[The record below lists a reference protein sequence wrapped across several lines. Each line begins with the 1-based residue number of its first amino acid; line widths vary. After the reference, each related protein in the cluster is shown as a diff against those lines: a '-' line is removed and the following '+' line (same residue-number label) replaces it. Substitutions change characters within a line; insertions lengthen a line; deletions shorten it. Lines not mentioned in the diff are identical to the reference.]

1 MYYKN
6 NEVNAMTIS
15 DFLNL
20 PNFSDLNLLAGE
32 QGLDRELTNVTVV
45 DTPDGTNW
53 LNGGEFVITTAYM
66 LHEEQDLLNFLQIL
80 HEKQAAGVG
89 IKENRYITT
98 IPGSALK
105 LADEL
110 NLPLISVPEAYP
122 FVDII
127 NPVLTQIISQQS
139 LLLTQASMIHKE
151 FLGLAINN
159 NSVPEILRTLSNIT
173 RIPCAFMDTRFREIY
188 FSDESSSLMQKLQ
201 DADVENISGEFL
213 EQYDH
218 YTVANKNEQFGFLLF
233 EKDCLQTQGNGSI
246 QTALEYASIV
256 LILHIQV
263 RIANQQMA
271 EKYKASFLED
281 LLTNN
286 VKTDVEIHNRARL
299 YGWDFTNGG
308 LAAVVDINNI
318 KKYFTDRLDS
328 NTNRMLEEATEIIFR
343 HSIQEMHQMFPQSK
357 YFRQSDLIV
366 FIISMSVDN
375 REALP
380 EQLEQTFKR
389 LQGRL
394 SRVSPFTITLG
405 IGQYYEN
412 IRDISK
418 SYSEARVAI
427 NLGYSLQWFDRILF
441 YNRLGLYRLL
451 APVMNS
457 PESEELCM
465 QYIRPLEDYD
475 RKYHGELLPTLQE
488 ILQNGWNLKE
498 SAAGLYIH
506 YNSIKYRYSKI
517 CKVLNLDLAEHNNRS
532 LVEIAMKLYLLK
544 HKPENN

>member
-1 MYYKN
+1 
-6 NEVNAMTIS
+6 MTIS

-20 PNFSDLNLLAGE
+20 PNFADLKLLAGKN
-32 QGLDRELTNVTVV
+32 GLGREIANVTVV

-53 LNGGEFVITTAYM
+53 LSGGEFVITTAYM
-66 LHEEQDLLNFLQIL
+66 LHEEQDLLDFLQIL
-80 HEKQAAGVG
+80 HEKKTAGVG
-89 IKENRYITT
+89 VKENRYITT
-98 IPGSALK
+98 IPNTALK
-105 LADEL
+105 LSDKL
-110 NLPLISVPEAYP
+110 NLPLISVPESYP

-127 NPVLTQIISQQS
+127 NPVLTQIIDQQS
-139 LLLTQASMIHKE
+139 LLLTQANMIHKE

-159 NSVPEILRTLSNIT
+159 NSVPEILRTLNDIT
-173 RIPCAFMDTRFREIY
+173 RIPCAFMDTHFQEIY
-188 FSDESSSLMQKLQ
+188 FSDETSTLMPKLQ
-201 DADVENISGEFL
+201 DADIENINGDFL
-213 EQYDH
+213 KQYD
-218 YTVANKNEQFGFLLF
+218 YYVVANKNEQFGYLLF
-233 EKDCLQTQGNGSI
+233 EKGCLETMKNDSI
-246 QTALEYASIV
+246 RTALEYASIV
-256 LILHIQV
+256 LILRIQV
-263 RIANQQMA
+263 RIANRQMA

-299 YGWDFTNGG
+299 YGWDFANGG
-308 LAAVVDINNI
+308 LTAVVDINNI

-343 HSIQEMHQMFPQSK
+343 HSIREMHQMFPQAK
-357 YFRQSDLIV
+357 YFRQSDLIA
-366 FIISMSVDN
+366 FIISMPSDS
-375 REALP
+375 RDTLP
-380 EQLEQTFKR
+380 DHLEQTFKR
-389 LQGRL
+389 LQSSL
-394 SRVSPFTITLG
+394 SRVSPFTVTLG
-405 IGQYYEN
+405 IGQYYDN

-465 QYIRPLEDYD
+465 QYIRPLEEYD
-475 RKYHGELLPTLQE
+475 RKYHGELLSTLKE

-498 SAAGLYIH
+498 SAEGLYIH
-506 YNSIKYRYSKI
+506 YNSVKYRYSKI
-517 CKVLNLDLAEHNNRS
+517 CKVLNLDLADHNNRS

-544 HKPENN
+544 HKPGNN

>member
-1 MYYKN
+1 
-6 NEVNAMTIS
+6 MTIS

-32 QGLDRELTNVTVV
+32 NGLDRELTNVTVV

-66 LHEEQDLLNFLQIL
+66 LHEEKDLLEFLQVL

-98 IPGSALK
+98 IPEAALK
-105 LADEL
+105 MADEL

-139 LLLTQASMIHKE
+139 LLLTQANKIHKE

-159 NSVPEILRTLSNIT
+159 NSVPEILKTLSSIT
-173 RIPCAFMDTRFREIY
+173 RMPCAFIDTHFRNIF

-201 DADVENISGEFL
+201 DADMESITSEFL
-213 EQYDH
+213 EQYDY

-233 EKDCLQTQGNGSI
+233 EKGCLQTQENGNM

-263 RIANQQMA
+263 QIANQQMA

-343 HSIQEMHQMFPQSK
+343 HSIQEMHQTFPQSK

-366 FIISMSVDN
+366 FIISMPEDS
-375 REALP
+375 RETLP
-380 EQLEQTFKR
+380 EQLEQTFRR
-389 LQGRL
+389 LQSHL
-394 SRVSPFTITLG
+394 KMVSPFTITLG

-457 PESEELCM
+457 PESEELCI
-465 QYIRPLEDYD
+465 QYIQPLEDYD

-517 CKVLNLDLAEHNNRS
+517 CKVLNLDLADHNNRS

-544 HKPENN
+544 HKPESN

>member
-1 MYYKN
+1 
-6 NEVNAMTIS
+6 MTIS

-32 QGLDRELTNVTVV
+32 NGLDRELTNVTVV

-66 LHEEQDLLNFLQIL
+66 LHEEKDLLEFLQVL

-98 IPGSALK
+98 IPEAALK
-105 LADEL
+105 MADEL

-127 NPVLTQIISQQS
+127 NPVLTQIISRQS
-139 LLLTQASMIHKE
+139 LLLTQANKIHKE

-159 NSVPEILRTLSNIT
+159 NSVPEILKTLSSII
-173 RIPCAFMDTRFREIY
+173 RISCAFIDTHFRNIF

-201 DADVENISGEFL
+201 DADMESITSEFL
-213 EQYDH
+213 EQYDY

-233 EKDCLQTQGNGSI
+233 EKGCLQMQENGNM

-263 RIANQQMA
+263 QIANQQMA

-318 KKYFTDRLDS
+318 KKYFTDHLDS

-366 FIISMSVDN
+366 FIISMPEDS
-375 REALP
+375 REGLP
-380 EQLEQTFKR
+380 EQLEQTFRR

-394 SRVSPFTITLG
+394 KMVSPFTITLG

-457 PESEELCM
+457 PESEELCI
-465 QYIRPLEDYD
+465 QYIQPLEDYD

-517 CKVLNLDLAEHNNRS
+517 CKVLNLDLADHNNRS

-544 HKPENN
+544 HKPESN

>member
-1 MYYKN
+1 
-6 NEVNAMTIS
+6 MTIS

-20 PNFSDLNLLAGE
+20 PNFSDLNLLAGAR
-32 QGLDRELTNVTVV
+32 GLDRELTNVTVV

-66 LHEEQDLLNFLQIL
+66 LHEEKDLLEFLQVL

-98 IPGSALK
+98 IPEAALK
-105 LADEL
+105 MADEL

-127 NPVLTQIISQQS
+127 NPVLTQIISRQS
-139 LLLTQASMIHKE
+139 LLLTQANKIHKE

-159 NSVPEILRTLSNIT
+159 NSVPEILKTLSSIT
-173 RIPCAFMDTRFREIY
+173 RMPCAFIDTHFRNIF

-201 DADVENISGEFL
+201 DADIENITSEFL
-213 EQYDH
+213 EQYDY

-233 EKDCLQTQGNGSI
+233 EKGCLQTQENGNM

-263 RIANQQMA
+263 QIANQQMA

-343 HSIQEMHQMFPQSK
+343 HSIQEMHQTFPQSK

-366 FIISMSVDN
+366 FIISMPEDS
-375 REALP
+375 RETLP
-380 EQLEQTFKR
+380 EQLEQTFRR
-389 LQGRL
+389 LQSRL
-394 SRVSPFTITLG
+394 KMVSPFTITLG

-457 PESEELCM
+457 PESEELCI
-465 QYIRPLEDYD
+465 QYIQPLEDYD

-517 CKVLNLDLAEHNNRS
+517 CKVLNLDLADHNNRS

-544 HKPENN
+544 HKPESN

>member
-1 MYYKN
+1 
-6 NEVNAMTIS
+6 MTIS

-20 PNFSDLNLLAGE
+20 PNFSDLNLLAGAR
-32 QGLDRELTNVTVV
+32 GLDRELTNVTVV

-66 LHEEQDLLNFLQIL
+66 LHEEKDLLEFLQVL

-98 IPGSALK
+98 IPEAALK
-105 LADEL
+105 MADEL

-127 NPVLTQIISQQS
+127 NPVLTQIISRQS
-139 LLLTQASMIHKE
+139 LLLTQANKIHKE

-159 NSVPEILRTLSNIT
+159 NSVPEILKTLSSIT
-173 RIPCAFMDTRFREIY
+173 RMPCAFIDTHFRNIF
-188 FSDESSSLMQKLQ
+188 FSDDSSSLMRKLQ
-201 DADVENISGEFL
+201 DADIENITSEFL
-213 EQYDH
+213 EQYDY

-233 EKDCLQTQGNGSI
+233 EKGCLQTQENGNM

-263 RIANQQMA
+263 QIANQQMA

-343 HSIQEMHQMFPQSK
+343 HSIQEMHQTFPQSK

-366 FIISMSVDN
+366 FIISMPEDS
-375 REALP
+375 RETLP
-380 EQLEQTFKR
+380 EQLEQTFRR
-389 LQGRL
+389 LQSRL
-394 SRVSPFTITLG
+394 KMVSPFTITLG

-457 PESEELCM
+457 PESEELCI
-465 QYIRPLEDYD
+465 QYIQPLEDYD

-517 CKVLNLDLAEHNNRS
+517 CKVLNLDLADHNNRS

-544 HKPENN
+544 HKPESN

>member
-1 MYYKN
+1 
-6 NEVNAMTIS
+6 MTIS

-32 QGLDRELTNVTVV
+32 NGLDRELTNVTVV

-66 LHEEQDLLNFLQIL
+66 LHEEKDLLEFLQVL

-98 IPGSALK
+98 IPEAALK
-105 LADEL
+105 MADEL

-139 LLLTQASMIHKE
+139 LLLTQANKIHKE

-159 NSVPEILRTLSNIT
+159 NSVPEILKTLSSIT
-173 RIPCAFMDTRFREIY
+173 RMPCAFIDTHFRNIF

-201 DADVENISGEFL
+201 DADIENITSEFL
-213 EQYDH
+213 EQYDY

-233 EKDCLQTQGNGSI
+233 EKGCLQTQENGNM

-263 RIANQQMA
+263 QIANQQMA

-343 HSIQEMHQMFPQSK
+343 HSIQEMHQTFPQSK

-366 FIISMSVDN
+366 FIISMPEES
-375 REALP
+375 REGLP
-380 EQLEQTFKR
+380 EQLEQTFRR
-389 LQGRL
+389 LQSRL
-394 SRVSPFTITLG
+394 KMVNPFTITLG

-457 PESEELCM
+457 PESEELCI
-465 QYIRPLEDYD
+465 QYIQPLEDYD

-517 CKVLNLDLAEHNNRS
+517 CKVLNLDLADHNNRS

-544 HKPENN
+544 HKPESN

>member
-1 MYYKN
+1 
-6 NEVNAMTIS
+6 MTIS

-32 QGLDRELTNVTVV
+32 NGLDRELANVTVV

-66 LHEEQDLLNFLQIL
+66 LHEEKDLLEFLQVL

-98 IPGSALK
+98 IPEAALK
-105 LADEL
+105 MADDL

-127 NPVLTQIISQQS
+127 NPVLTQIISRQS
-139 LLLTQASMIHKE
+139 LLLTQANKIHKE

-159 NSVPEILRTLSNIT
+159 NSVPEILKTLSSIT
-173 RIPCAFMDTRFREIY
+173 RMPCAFIDTHFRNIF

-201 DADVENISGEFL
+201 DADIENITSEFL
-213 EQYDH
+213 EQYDY

-233 EKDCLQTQGNGSI
+233 EKGCLQTQENGNM

-263 RIANQQMA
+263 QIANQQMA

-343 HSIQEMHQMFPQSK
+343 HSIQEMHQTFPQSK

-366 FIISMSVDN
+366 FIISMPEDS
-375 REALP
+375 RETLP
-380 EQLEQTFKR
+380 EQLEQTFRR
-389 LQGRL
+389 LQSRL
-394 SRVSPFTITLG
+394 KMVSPFTITLG

-457 PESEELCM
+457 PESEELCI
-465 QYIRPLEDYD
+465 QYIQPLEDYD

-517 CKVLNLDLAEHNNRS
+517 CKVLNLDLADHNNRS

-544 HKPENN
+544 HKPESN

>member
-1 MYYKN
+1 
-6 NEVNAMTIS
+6 MTIS

-32 QGLDRELTNVTVV
+32 NGLDRELTNVTVV

-66 LHEEQDLLNFLQIL
+66 LHEEKDLLKFLQVL

-98 IPGSALK
+98 IPEAALK
-105 LADEL
+105 MADEL

-139 LLLTQASMIHKE
+139 LLLTQANKIHKE

-159 NSVPEILRTLSNIT
+159 NSVPEILKTLSSIT
-173 RIPCAFMDTRFREIY
+173 RMPCAFIDTHFRNIF
-188 FSDESSSLMQKLQ
+188 FSDDSSSLMRKLQ
-201 DADVENISGEFL
+201 DADIENITSEFL
-213 EQYDH
+213 EQYDY

-233 EKDCLQTQGNGSI
+233 EKGCLQTQENGNM

-263 RIANQQMA
+263 QIANQQMA

-343 HSIQEMHQMFPQSK
+343 HSIQEMHQTFPQSK

-366 FIISMSVDN
+366 FIISMPEDS
-375 REALP
+375 RETLP
-380 EQLEQTFKR
+380 EQLEQTFRR
-389 LQGRL
+389 LQSRL
-394 SRVSPFTITLG
+394 KMVSPFTITLG

-457 PESEELCM
+457 PESEELCI
-465 QYIRPLEDYD
+465 QYIQPLEDYD

-517 CKVLNLDLAEHNNRS
+517 CKVLNLDLADHNNRS

-544 HKPENN
+544 HKPESN

>member
-1 MYYKN
+1 
-6 NEVNAMTIS
+6 MTIS

-32 QGLDRELTNVTVV
+32 NGLDRELTNVTVV

-66 LHEEQDLLNFLQIL
+66 LHEEKDLLEFLQVL

-98 IPGSALK
+98 IPEAALK
-105 LADEL
+105 MADEL

-139 LLLTQASMIHKE
+139 LLLTQANKIHKE

-159 NSVPEILRTLSNIT
+159 NSVPEILKTLSSIT
-173 RIPCAFMDTRFREIY
+173 RMPCAFIDTHFRNIF

-201 DADVENISGEFL
+201 DADIENITSEFL
-213 EQYDH
+213 EQYDY

-233 EKDCLQTQGNGSI
+233 EKGCLQMQENGNM

-263 RIANQQMA
+263 QIANQQMA

-343 HSIQEMHQMFPQSK
+343 HSIQEMHQTFPQSK

-366 FIISMSVDN
+366 FIISMPEDS
-375 REALP
+375 RETLP
-380 EQLEQTFKR
+380 EQLEQTFRR
-389 LQGRL
+389 LQSRL
-394 SRVSPFTITLG
+394 KMVSPFTITLG

-457 PESEELCM
+457 PESEELCI
-465 QYIRPLEDYD
+465 QYIQPLEDYD

-517 CKVLNLDLAEHNNRS
+517 CKVLNLDLADHNNRS

-544 HKPENN
+544 HKPESN

>member
-1 MYYKN
+1 
-6 NEVNAMTIS
+6 MTIS

-32 QGLDRELTNVTVV
+32 NGLDRELTNVTVV

-66 LHEEQDLLNFLQIL
+66 LHEEKDLLEFLQVL
-80 HEKQAAGVG
+80 HEKKAAGVG

-98 IPGSALK
+98 IPEAALK
-105 LADEL
+105 MADEL

-139 LLLTQASMIHKE
+139 LLLTQANKIHKE

-159 NSVPEILRTLSNIT
+159 NSVPEILKTLSSIT
-173 RIPCAFMDTRFREIY
+173 RMPCAFIDTHFRNIF

-201 DADVENISGEFL
+201 DADIENITSEFL
-213 EQYDH
+213 EQYDY

-233 EKDCLQTQGNGSI
+233 EKGCLQTQENGNI

-263 RIANQQMA
+263 QIANQQMA

-343 HSIQEMHQMFPQSK
+343 HSIQEMHQTFPQSK

-366 FIISMSVDN
+366 FIISMPEDS
-375 REALP
+375 RETLP
-380 EQLEQTFKR
+380 EQLEQTFRR
-389 LQGRL
+389 LQSRL
-394 SRVSPFTITLG
+394 KMVSPFTITLG

-457 PESEELCM
+457 PESEELCI
-465 QYIRPLEDYD
+465 QYIQPLEDYD

-517 CKVLNLDLAEHNNRS
+517 CKVLNLDLADHNNRS

-544 HKPENN
+544 HKPESN

>member
-1 MYYKN
+1 MT
-6 NEVNAMTIS
+6 MTIS

-32 QGLDRELTNVTVV
+32 NGLDRELTNVTVV

-66 LHEEQDLLNFLQIL
+66 LHEEKDLLEFLQVL

-98 IPGSALK
+98 IPEAALK
-105 LADEL
+105 MADEL

-139 LLLTQASMIHKE
+139 LLLTQANKIHKE

-159 NSVPEILRTLSNIT
+159 NSVPEILKTLSSIT
-173 RIPCAFMDTRFREIY
+173 RMPCAFIDTHFRNIF

-201 DADVENISGEFL
+201 DADIENITSEFL
-213 EQYDH
+213 EQYDY

-233 EKDCLQTQGNGSI
+233 EKGCLQTQENGNM

-263 RIANQQMA
+263 QIANQQMA

-343 HSIQEMHQMFPQSK
+343 HSIQEMHQTFPQSK

-366 FIISMSVDN
+366 FIISMPEES
-375 REALP
+375 REGLP
-380 EQLEQTFKR
+380 EQLEQTFRR
-389 LQGRL
+389 LQSRL
-394 SRVSPFTITLG
+394 KMVNPFTITLG

-457 PESEELCM
+457 PESEELCI
-465 QYIRPLEDYD
+465 QYIQPLEDYD

-517 CKVLNLDLAEHNNRS
+517 CKVLNLDLADHNNRS

-544 HKPENN
+544 HKPESN

>member
-1 MYYKN
+1 
-6 NEVNAMTIS
+6 MTIS

-32 QGLDRELTNVTVV
+32 NGLDRELTNVTVV

-66 LHEEQDLLNFLQIL
+66 LHEEKDLLEFLQVL

-98 IPGSALK
+98 IPEAALK
-105 LADEL
+105 MADEL

-127 NPVLTQIISQQS
+127 NPVLTQIISRQS
-139 LLLTQASMIHKE
+139 LLLTQANKIHKE

-159 NSVPEILRTLSNIT
+159 NSVPEILKTLSSIT
-173 RIPCAFMDTRFREIY
+173 RMPCAFIDTHFRNIF

-201 DADVENISGEFL
+201 DADIENITSEFL
-213 EQYDH
+213 EQYDY

-233 EKDCLQTQGNGSI
+233 EKGCLQTQENGNM

-263 RIANQQMA
+263 QIANQQMA

-318 KKYFTDRLDS
+318 KKYFTDHLDS

-366 FIISMSVDN
+366 FIISMPENS
-375 REALP
+375 REGLP
-380 EQLEQTFKR
+380 EQLEQTFRR
-389 LQGRL
+389 LQSRL
-394 SRVSPFTITLG
+394 KMVSPFTITLG

-457 PESEELCM
+457 PESEELCI
-465 QYIRPLEDYD
+465 QYIQPLEDYD

-517 CKVLNLDLAEHNNRS
+517 CKVLNLDLADHNNRS

-544 HKPENN
+544 HKPESN

>member
-1 MYYKN
+1 
-6 NEVNAMTIS
+6 MTIS

-32 QGLDRELTNVTVV
+32 NGLDRELTNVTVV

-66 LHEEQDLLNFLQIL
+66 LHEEKDLLEFLQVL

-98 IPGSALK
+98 IPEAALK
-105 LADEL
+105 MADEL

-127 NPVLTQIISQQS
+127 NPVLTQIISRQS
-139 LLLTQASMIHKE
+139 LLLTQANKIHKE

-159 NSVPEILRTLSNIT
+159 NSVPEILKTLSSIT
-173 RIPCAFMDTRFREIY
+173 RMPCAFIDTHFRNIF

-201 DADVENISGEFL
+201 DADIENITSEFL
-213 EQYDH
+213 EQYDY

-233 EKDCLQTQGNGSI
+233 EKGCLQTQENGNM

-263 RIANQQMA
+263 QIANQQMA

-343 HSIQEMHQMFPQSK
+343 HSIQEMHQTFPQSK

-366 FIISMSVDN
+366 FIISMPEDS
-375 REALP
+375 RETLP
-380 EQLEQTFKR
+380 EQLEQTFRR
-389 LQGRL
+389 LQSRL
-394 SRVSPFTITLG
+394 KMVSPFTITLG

-457 PESEELCM
+457 PESEELCI
-465 QYIRPLEDYD
+465 QYIQPLEDYD

-517 CKVLNLDLAEHNNRS
+517 CKVLNLDLADHNNRS

-544 HKPENN
+544 HKPESN

>member
-1 MYYKN
+1 
-6 NEVNAMTIS
+6 MTIS

-32 QGLDRELTNVTVV
+32 HGLDRELTNVTVV

-66 LHEEQDLLNFLQIL
+66 LHEEKDLLEFLQVL

-98 IPGSALK
+98 IPESALK
-105 LADEL
+105 KADEL

-139 LLLTQASMIHKE
+139 LLLTQANKIHKE

-159 NSVPEILRTLSNIT
+159 NSVPEILRTLSSIT

-201 DADVENISGEFL
+201 DADMETISGEFL

-233 EKDCLQTQGNGSI
+233 EKGCLQIEGNDSM

-318 KKYFTDRLDS
+318 KKYFNDRLDS

-366 FIISMSVDN
+366 FIISMPEN
-375 REALP
+375 GREALP

-457 PESEELCM
+457 PESGELCR
-465 QYIRPLEDYD
+465 QYILPLEEYD

-517 CKVLNLDLAEHNNRS
+517 CKVLNLDLADHNNRS

-544 HKPENN
+544 HKPESN

>member
-1 MYYKN
+1 
-6 NEVNAMTIS
+6 MTIS

-32 QGLDRELTNVTVV
+32 NGLDRELTNVTVV

-66 LHEEQDLLNFLQIL
+66 LHEEKDLLEFLQVL

-98 IPGSALK
+98 IPEAALK
-105 LADEL
+105 MADEL

-139 LLLTQASMIHKE
+139 LLLTQANKIHKE

-159 NSVPEILRTLSNIT
+159 NSVPEILKTLSSIT
-173 RIPCAFMDTRFREIY
+173 RMPCAFIDTHFRNIF
-188 FSDESSSLMQKLQ
+188 FSDDSSSLMRKLQ
-201 DADVENISGEFL
+201 DADIENITSEFL
-213 EQYDH
+213 EQYDY

-233 EKDCLQTQGNGSI
+233 EKGCLQTQENGNM

-263 RIANQQMA
+263 QIANQQMA

-366 FIISMSVDN
+366 FIISMPEES
-375 REALP
+375 REGLP
-380 EQLEQTFKR
+380 EQLEQTFRR
-389 LQGRL
+389 LQSRL
-394 SRVSPFTITLG
+394 KMVSPFTITLG

-457 PESEELCM
+457 PESEELCI
-465 QYIRPLEDYD
+465 QYIQPLEDYD

-517 CKVLNLDLAEHNNRS
+517 CKVLNLDLADHNNRS

-544 HKPENN
+544 HKPESN

>member
-1 MYYKN
+1 
-6 NEVNAMTIS
+6 MTIS

-20 PNFSDLNLLAGE
+20 PNFSDLNLLAGKN
-32 QGLDRELTNVTVV
+32 GLDRELTNVTVV

-66 LHEEQDLLNFLQIL
+66 LHEEKDLLEFLQVL
-80 HEKQAAGVG
+80 YEKQAAGVG

-98 IPGSALK
+98 IPETALK
-105 LADEL
+105 MADEL

-127 NPVLTQIISQQS
+127 NPVLTQIISRQS
-139 LLLTQASMIHKE
+139 LLLTQANKIHKE

-159 NSVPEILRTLSNIT
+159 NSVPEILKTLSSII
-173 RIPCAFMDTRFREIY
+173 RISCAFIDTHFRNIF

-201 DADVENISGEFL
+201 DADMESITSEFL
-213 EQYDH
+213 EQYDY

-233 EKDCLQTQGNGSI
+233 EKGCLQMQENGNM

-263 RIANQQMA
+263 QIANQQMA

-318 KKYFTDRLDS
+318 KKYFTDHLDS
-328 NTNRMLEEATEIIFR
+328 NTNRMLEEATEVIFR

-366 FIISMSVDN
+366 FIISMPEDS
-375 REALP
+375 REGLP
-380 EQLEQTFKR
+380 EQLEQTFRR
-389 LQGRL
+389 LQSRL
-394 SRVSPFTITLG
+394 KMVSPFTITLG

-457 PESEELCM
+457 PESEELCI

-517 CKVLNLDLAEHNNRS
+517 CKVLNLDLADHNNRS

-544 HKPENN
+544 HKPESN

>member
-1 MYYKN
+1 
-6 NEVNAMTIS
+6 MTIS

-32 QGLDRELTNVTVV
+32 NGLDRELTNVTVV

-66 LHEEQDLLNFLQIL
+66 LHEEKDLLEFLQVL

-98 IPGSALK
+98 IPEAALK
-105 LADEL
+105 MADEL

-127 NPVLTQIISQQS
+127 NPVLTQIISRQS
-139 LLLTQASMIHKE
+139 LLLTQANKIHKE

-159 NSVPEILRTLSNIT
+159 NSVPEILKTLSSII
-173 RIPCAFMDTRFREIY
+173 RISCAFIDTHFRNIF

-201 DADVENISGEFL
+201 DADMESITSEFL
-213 EQYDH
+213 EQYDY

-233 EKDCLQTQGNGSI
+233 EKGCLQMQENGNM

-263 RIANQQMA
+263 QIANQQMA

-318 KKYFTDRLDS
+318 KKYFTDHLDS

-366 FIISMSVDN
+366 FIISMPEDS
-375 REALP
+375 REGLP
-380 EQLEQTFKR
+380 EQLEQTFRR
-389 LQGRL
+389 LQSRL
-394 SRVSPFTITLG
+394 KMVSPFTITLG

-457 PESEELCM
+457 PESQELCI
-465 QYIRPLEDYD
+465 QYIQPLEDYD

-517 CKVLNLDLAEHNNRS
+517 CKVLNLDLADHNNRS

-544 HKPENN
+544 HKPESN

>member
-1 MYYKN
+1 
-6 NEVNAMTIS
+6 MTIS

-32 QGLDRELTNVTVV
+32 NGLDRELTNVTVV

-66 LHEEQDLLNFLQIL
+66 LHEEKDLLEFLQVL

-98 IPGSALK
+98 IPEAALK
-105 LADEL
+105 MADEL

-127 NPVLTQIISQQS
+127 NPVLTQIISRQS
-139 LLLTQASMIHKE
+139 LLLTQANKIHKE

-159 NSVPEILRTLSNIT
+159 NSVPEILKTLSSIT
-173 RIPCAFMDTRFREIY
+173 RMPCAFIDTHFRNIF
-188 FSDESSSLMQKLQ
+188 FSDDSSSLMRKLQ
-201 DADVENISGEFL
+201 DADIENITSEFL
-213 EQYDH
+213 EQYDY

-233 EKDCLQTQGNGSI
+233 EKGCLQTQENGNI

-263 RIANQQMA
+263 QIANQQMA

-343 HSIQEMHQMFPQSK
+343 HSIQEMHQTFPQSK

-366 FIISMSVDN
+366 FIISMPEDS
-375 REALP
+375 RETLP
-380 EQLEQTFKR
+380 EQLEQTFRR
-389 LQGRL
+389 LQSRL
-394 SRVSPFTITLG
+394 KMVSPFTITLG

-457 PESEELCM
+457 PESEELCI
-465 QYIRPLEDYD
+465 QYIQPLEDYD

-517 CKVLNLDLAEHNNRS
+517 CKVLNLDLADHNNRS

-544 HKPENN
+544 HKPESN

>member
-1 MYYKN
+1 
-6 NEVNAMTIS
+6 MTIS

-32 QGLDRELTNVTVV
+32 NGLDRELTNVTVV

-66 LHEEQDLLNFLQIL
+66 LHEEKDLLEFLQVL

-98 IPGSALK
+98 IPEAALK
-105 LADEL
+105 MADEL

-127 NPVLTQIISQQS
+127 NPVLTQIISRQS
-139 LLLTQASMIHKE
+139 LLLTQANKIHKE

-159 NSVPEILRTLSNIT
+159 NSVPEILKTLSSIT
-173 RIPCAFMDTRFREIY
+173 RMPCAFIDTHFRNIF
-188 FSDESSSLMQKLQ
+188 FSDESSSLMRKLQ
-201 DADVENISGEFL
+201 DADIENITSEFL
-213 EQYDH
+213 EQYDY

-233 EKDCLQTQGNGSI
+233 EKGCLQTQENGNM

-263 RIANQQMA
+263 QIANQQMA

-343 HSIQEMHQMFPQSK
+343 HSIQEMHQTFPQSK

-366 FIISMSVDN
+366 FIISMPEDS
-375 REALP
+375 REMLP
-380 EQLEQTFKR
+380 EQLEQTFRR
-389 LQGRL
+389 LQSRL
-394 SRVSPFTITLG
+394 KMVSPFTITLG

-457 PESEELCM
+457 PESEELCI
-465 QYIRPLEDYD
+465 QYIQPLEDYD

-517 CKVLNLDLAEHNNRS
+517 CKVLNLDLADHNNRS

-544 HKPENN
+544 HKPESN

>member
-1 MYYKN
+1 
-6 NEVNAMTIS
+6 MTIS

-32 QGLDRELTNVTVV
+32 NGLDRELTNVTVV

-66 LHEEQDLLNFLQIL
+66 LHEEKDLLEFLQVL

-98 IPGSALK
+98 IPEAALK
-105 LADEL
+105 MADEL

-127 NPVLTQIISQQS
+127 NPVLTQIISRQS
-139 LLLTQASMIHKE
+139 LLLTQANKIHKE

-159 NSVPEILRTLSNIT
+159 NSVPEILKTLSSII
-173 RIPCAFMDTRFREIY
+173 RISCAFIDTHFRNIF

-201 DADVENISGEFL
+201 DADMESITSEFL
-213 EQYDH
+213 EQYDY

-233 EKDCLQTQGNGSI
+233 EKGCLQMQENGNM

-263 RIANQQMA
+263 QIANQQMA

-318 KKYFTDRLDS
+318 KKYFTDHLDS

-366 FIISMSVDN
+366 FIISMPEEN
-375 REALP
+375 REGLP
-380 EQLEQTFKR
+380 EQLEQTFRR
-389 LQGRL
+389 LQSRL
-394 SRVSPFTITLG
+394 KMVSPFTITLG

-457 PESEELCM
+457 PESEELCI
-465 QYIRPLEDYD
+465 QYIQPLEDYD

-517 CKVLNLDLAEHNNRS
+517 CKVLNLDLADHNNRS

-544 HKPENN
+544 HKPESN

>member
-1 MYYKN
+1 
-6 NEVNAMTIS
+6 MTIS

-32 QGLDRELTNVTVV
+32 NGLDRELTNVTVV

-66 LHEEQDLLNFLQIL
+66 LHEEKDLLEFLQVL

-98 IPGSALK
+98 IPEAALK
-105 LADEL
+105 MADEL

-127 NPVLTQIISQQS
+127 NPVLTQIISRQS
-139 LLLTQASMIHKE
+139 LLLTQANKIHKE

-159 NSVPEILRTLSNIT
+159 NSVPEILKTLSSII
-173 RIPCAFMDTRFREIY
+173 RISCAFIDTHFRNIF

-201 DADVENISGEFL
+201 DADMESITSEFL
-213 EQYDH
+213 EQYDY

-233 EKDCLQTQGNGSI
+233 EKGCLQMQENGNM

-263 RIANQQMA
+263 QIANQQMA

-318 KKYFTDRLDS
+318 KKYFTDHLDS

-366 FIISMSVDN
+366 FIISIPEEN
-375 REALP
+375 REGLP
-380 EQLEQTFKR
+380 EQLEQTFRR
-389 LQGRL
+389 LQSRL
-394 SRVSPFTITLG
+394 KMVSPFTITLG

-427 NLGYSLQWFDRILF
+427 NLGYSFQWFDRILF

-457 PESEELCM
+457 PESEELCI
-465 QYIRPLEDYD
+465 QYIQPLEDYD

-517 CKVLNLDLAEHNNRS
+517 CKVLNLDLADHNNRS

-544 HKPENN
+544 HKPESN

>member
-1 MYYKN
+1 
-6 NEVNAMTIS
+6 MTIS

-32 QGLDRELTNVTVV
+32 NGLDRELTNVTVV

-66 LHEEQDLLNFLQIL
+66 LHEEKDLLEFLQVL

-98 IPGSALK
+98 IPEVALK
-105 LADEL
+105 MADEL

-127 NPVLTQIISQQS
+127 NPVLTQIISRQS
-139 LLLTQASMIHKE
+139 LLLTQANKIHKE

-159 NSVPEILRTLSNIT
+159 NSVPEILKTLSSIT
-173 RIPCAFMDTRFREIY
+173 RMPCAFIDTHFRNIF

-201 DADVENISGEFL
+201 DADIENITSEFL
-213 EQYDH
+213 EQYDY

-233 EKDCLQTQGNGSI
+233 EKGCLQMQENGNM

-263 RIANQQMA
+263 QIANQQMA

-318 KKYFTDRLDS
+318 KKYFTDHLDS

-366 FIISMSVDN
+366 FIISMPEDS
-375 REALP
+375 REGLP
-380 EQLEQTFKR
+380 EQLEQTFRR
-389 LQGRL
+389 LQSRL
-394 SRVSPFTITLG
+394 KMVSPFTITLG

-457 PESEELCM
+457 PESEELCI
-465 QYIRPLEDYD
+465 QYIQPLEDYD

-517 CKVLNLDLAEHNNRS
+517 CKVLNLDLADHNNRS

-544 HKPENN
+544 HKPESN

>member
-1 MYYKN
+1 
-6 NEVNAMTIS
+6 MTIS

-32 QGLDRELTNVTVV
+32 HGLDRELTNVTVV

-66 LHEEQDLLNFLQIL
+66 LHEEQDLLDFLKVL

-98 IPGSALK
+98 IPESALK

-127 NPVLTQIISQQS
+127 NPVLTQIINQQS
-139 LLLTQASMIHKE
+139 LLLTQANMIHKE

-233 EKDCLQTQGNGSI
+233 EKDCLQTQGNDSI

-366 FIISMSVDN
+366 FIISMPVDG

-517 CKVLNLDLAEHNNRS
+517 CKVLNLDLADHNNRS

-544 HKPENN
+544 HKPESN